1 MTHSPVIRPR
11 AWTAVVNPAA
21 GKGRTRKLLPQ
32 LTESLTGALGDV
44 EIHVTTDAG
53 DVLRRARAAYAAG
66 RTVVACGGDGTV
78 NALAGVA
85 SETGGVLGIVPTGS
99 GNDFAAHL
107 GLDWKRW
114 RDAVGVL
121 TQDRVARVDL
131 GRAVLD
137 DGTSAWFTS
146 VANSGFDSEANRWA
160 NGVRWAT
167 GTTLYVLAV
176 VRTLAVYS
184 PRRYR
189 LTVDGEARDLD
200 AWLVAVGNARG
211 YAGGMRITPDA
222 RLDDGEL
229 DVCVVGAVSRAGFLR
244 AFPRVFRG
252 THTSHPAVSMFRG
265 KVIELA
271 SLESAG
277 TNELY
282 GSGERIGPLPARMEA
297 VPGALRVLVPE
308 DSPVPID
315 GDDDDEP
322 LT

>member
-1 MTHSPVIRPR
+1 M
-11 AWTAVVNPAA
+11 NPTA

-32 LTESLTGALGDV
+32 LTEALTSTLGDV
-44 EIHVTTDAG
+44 DVHVTTDAG
-53 DVLRRARAAYAAG
+53 DVVRRAHTAYAAG
-66 RTVVACGGDGTV
+66 RTVIACGGDGTV

-85 SETGGVLGIVPTGS
+85 AEHDRVLGVVPTGS

-114 RDAVGVL
+114 RDAVDVL
-121 TQDRVARVDL
+121 RSDRVAKVDL
-131 GRAVLD
+131 GRAVLA

-189 LTVDGEARDLD
+189 LTVDGDAHDLD
-200 AWLVAVGNARG
+200 AWLIAVGNARG

-229 DVCVVGAVSRAGFLR
+229 DVCVVGPVSKAGFLR
-244 AFPRVFRG
+244 SFPRVFKG
-252 THTSHPAVSMFRG
+252 THTTHPAVSMFRG

-271 SLESAG
+271 SLEPAG

-297 VPGALRVLVPE
+297 VPAALQVLVPPGSAVAT
-308 DSPVPID
+308 DD
-315 GDDDDEP
+315 GP
-322 LT
+322 LNP

>member
-1 MTHSPVIRPR
+1 M
-11 AWTAVVNPAA
+11 NPTA
-21 GKGRTRKLLPQ
+21 GKGRTRKLLPE
-32 LTESLTGALGDV
+32 LTEALTGALGDV
-44 EIHVTTDAG
+44 EIHVTTDAA
-53 DVLRRARAAYAAG
+53 DVVRRARAAYESG
-66 RTVVACGGDGTV
+66 RAVVACGGDGTV

-85 SETGGVLGIVPTGS
+85 SEEDGVLGIVPTGS

-121 TQDRVARVDL
+121 TEGRVARVDL
-131 GRAVLD
+131 GRAVLAD

-189 LTVDGEARDLD
+189 LTVDGEAHDLE
-200 AWLVAVGNARG
+200 AWLVAVGNSRG

-229 DVCVVGAVSRAGFLR
+229 DVCVVGHVSRVGFLR
-244 AFPRVFRG
+244 SFPRVFKG
-252 THTSHPAVSMFRG
+252 THTTHPAVTMLRG
-265 KVIELA
+265 KLIELA
-271 SLESAG
+271 SLEPAG

-308 DSPVPID
+308 GSPVPV
-315 GDDDDEP
+315 DDDRQ